1 MGVTRGGLQVGGSR
15 RRGGEF
21 KSKAYPSDL
30 SREGHRL
37 PVLSVAQLKAH
48 SLCCKISTETMV
60 KMGLAERKRRK
71 VLHQYGGR
79 LHFLNVL
86 G

>member
-21 KSKAYPSDL
+21 KSKAHYPTDL
-30 SREGHRL
+30 TREGHRL

-48 SLCCKISTETMV
+48 SLWHS
-60 KMGLAERKRRK
+60 
-71 VLHQYGGR
+71 VLQ
-79 LHFLNVL
+79 NQC
-86 G
+86 